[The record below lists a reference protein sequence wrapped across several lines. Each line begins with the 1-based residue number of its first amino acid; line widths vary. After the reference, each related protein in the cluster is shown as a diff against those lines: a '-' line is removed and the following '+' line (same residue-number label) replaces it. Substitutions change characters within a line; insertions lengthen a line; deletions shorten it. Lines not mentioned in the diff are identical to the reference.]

1 MKEIG
6 ERKDREKSAEIQYRL
21 NNIINHVFSEPIYPI
36 KPISG
41 SLFVVW
47 NMNSSVIQEK
57 IFEIRGEKV
66 MLDFDLALLYGVE
79 TKRLNEQVKRNAA
92 RFPVDFMFQLSMDE
106 WLTVQ
111 KTAGFILSLNRSQFA
126 TGTIKNR
133 NKQYLPYAFTE
144 HGVTMLASILR
155 SETAIQANIHI
166 VRAFIALRHMALQYK
181 ELAEKL
187 SQLEASNKKQFRE
200 IYTALNFLIAKKQ
213 KEEDF
218 SKRQRIGFNR

>member
-66 MLDFDLALLYGVE
+66 MLDFDLASLYGVE
-79 TKRLNEQVKRNAA
+79 TKALNQAVKRNIE
-92 RFPVDFMFQLSMDE
+92 RFPGDFMFQLTE
-106 WLTVQ
+106 NEYKNL
-111 KTAGFILSLNRSQFA
+111 KSQIV
-126 TGTIKNR
+126 TSSWGGVRK
-133 NKQYLPYAFTE
+133 LPFAFTE
-144 HGVTMLASILR
+144 HGVTMLAGVLR
-155 SETAIQANIHI
+155 SEKAILTNILI
-166 VRAFIALRHMALQYK
+166 VRAFISLRHIALQYK

>member
-66 MLDFDLALLYGVE
+66 MLDFDLASLYGVE
-79 TKRLNEQVKRNAA
+79 TKALNQAVKRNIE
-92 RFPVDFMFQLSMDE
+92 RFPGDFMFQLTE
-106 WLTVQ
+106 NEYKNL
-111 KTAGFILSLNRSQFA
+111 KSQIV
-126 TGTIKNR
+126 TSSWGGVRK
-133 NKQYLPYAFTE
+133 LPFAFTE
-144 HGVTMLASILR
+144 HGVTMLAGVLR
-155 SETAIQANIHI
+155 SEKAILTNILI
-166 VRAFIALRHMALQYK
+166 VRAFISLRHIALQYK

-218 SKRQRIGFNR
+218 SKRQRIGSNR